1 MNYLTLR
8 IWFIVT
14 VTLALG
20 AVITR
25 LAWEITRTT
34 AASSLAIMILLIFTI
49 ISVNALLIYF
59 TIKPSLK
66 QLKSLPM
73 RIWVTALT
81 TAGLIGAIIHF
92 VRFVPSSE
100 AAAPLSVIIAI
111 LLLMAGISGYLLIL
125 LVIWFIGKA

>member
-14 VTLALG
+14 VTLAFG

-34 AASSLAIMILLIFTI
+34 EASSLAIIILLIFTI

-66 QLKSLPM
+66 KLKSLPM

-100 AAAPLSVIIAI
+100 AAAPLSVIIAS